1 MAGTRCVLPKK
12 EKCGLGE
19 RTTLDRLRG
28 PQLPI
33 ARTRIA
39 WSQCQVPS
47 SSPLPLR
54 LTLYLTLPLLSLSL
68 LSSSLPFPHSLLLV
82 PFLRGASSLFC
93 GGYHSMA
100 IISSPI
106 QLFFQYVR
114 DNSIPPSL
122 SLSLSPSPSP
132 PPLPS
137 TTFLIPERRGGEEER
152 RRGGEWKRKRRRK
165 RRYFDGF

>member
-33 ARTRIA
+33 ARTRTA

-47 SSPLPLR
+47 STPLPLR
-54 LTLYLTLPLLSLSL
+54 LTFCLTLPLLSFSL

-106 QLFFQYVR
+106 HLFFQYVR
-114 DNSIPPSL
+114 DNSIPPSPSPSPSLSL
-122 SLSLSPSPSP
+122 SLSLSPSP
-132 PPLPS
+132 PLN
-137 TTFLIPERRGGEEER
+137 
-152 RRGGEWKRKRRRK
+152 
-165 RRYFDGF
+165 YFSNS